1 MTKFSITATMVI
13 DGCDKCGRPPMSNRE
28 RTNAFEFKSYKDHGD
43 FRKPPETIV
52 QYEPDSRPLS
62 AGAGNDGDFDIE
74 GIGDLPHFNPDM
86 DGDDPA
92 PSVVRLRDTIRQAD
106 GVIISTPEYA
116 HGVPGVLKNALDW
129 LVSSGEFVYK
139 PVAVVSG
146 SPMETG
152 GEKAHESLQM
162 TLRMMTADLVEGG
175 SFTVPFLNQKLRGGE
190 IKDEE
195 LNERLKGMLGKLEEA
210 VREAAANGMNGFR

>member
-1 MTKFSITATMVI
+1 MPLNSSPIKITAI
-13 DGCDKCGRPPMSNRE
+13 SGSLRRQSSN
-28 RTNAFEFKSYKDHGD
+28 TSLIHALY
-43 FRKPPETIV
+43 PLAPETMEI
-52 QYEPDSRPLS
+52 SI
-62 AGAGNDGDFDIE
+62 FE